1 MKKIIL
7 ATLAAVLGSMSLH
20 AQTTYAIG
28 QVTCSPGGNIY
39 CYGIPLSLAGATP
52 ASVWLDEGGNANFLK
67 FSGGLN
73 SLGEATINQDS
84 TYQPTYG
91 TVTETRNGVTKT
103 ASVVTSLSLTYY
115 GTDASGNGY
124 NGAMT
129 ISFDYYYVWT
139 CSGRACGGV
148 IGWHRRVTG
157 GSTTFAVAGARM
169 FSPIAPTPGCLPG
182 DKDCPQKQKNQE

>member
-28 QVTCSPGGNIY
+28 QSTCSPGGEINCI
-39 CYGIPLSLAGATP
+39 GIPLSLAGATP
-52 ASVWLDEGGNANFLK
+52 ASVWLADKTYPSSHFLQ
-67 FSGGLN
+67 FGGGLN
-73 SLGEATINQDS
+73 SLGTAVLNQDAS
-84 TYQPTYG
+84 YQPTYG
-91 TVTETRNGVTKT
+91 TVTATRNGVTKT

-157 GSTTFAVAGARM
+157 GSTTY
-169 FSPIAPTPGCLPG
+169 
-182 DKDCPQKQKNQE
+182 Q